1 VYARWPVRRLLWVL
15 AGPSV
20 AAGALSSLGV
30 GHAAPAAGRQAEA
43 ARDTEPVAPGHR
55 DSWYQRAGDAV
66 PARCQAGPGPPPGQP
81 HRHLDRLLLLPA
93 RTNRPAPHAQG
104 DPRRRPQR
112 DVQLLPDRGQ
122 RQRPVRQLR
131 ADRQLHC
138 QGIPAHAGPLDQQAA
153 GLLHGGPHR
162 RGQRE
167 RYGWPDGAAP
177 RGTTAEPSGV
187 GTCIYGD
194 ISRCQSGAVPA
205 APADPVPAVR
215 APSGRGPGGPLRLDR
230 GWC

>member
-1 VYARWPVRRLLWVL
+1 MYARWPVRRLLWVL

-131 ADRQLHC
+131 ADRQLPC

-153 GLLHGGPHR
+153 GLLHGGPHWQSARQQRHGTERQHRQPRLHHVLRVQIAPASVTSRPAGPSREPSRGYGQVVPGPMSTAPRQR
-162 RGQRE
+162 RGR
-167 RYGWPDGAAP
+167 
-177 RGTTAEPSGV
+177 PS
-187 GTCIYGD
+187 
-194 ISRCQSGAVPA
+194 R
-205 APADPVPAVR
+205 
-215 APSGRGPGGPLRLDR
+215 
-230 GWC
+230 